1 MAYTIDRYN
10 NTQLTLVEDGTVD
23 QTTDL
28 KFVGRNYAGYGEIQ
42 NENFLFLLENFSG
55 TVPPPRALSG
65 QIWFDSSVK
74 KLKFYDGTKFRTTG
88 GAEVSPTQP
97 TGLTE
102 GDFWWDSANDQL
114 YAFNGTSFI
123 LVGPQDAGDALTQW
137 RSQTVRD
144 NTGAS
149 RPIIAGVVNDEVSV
163 VLSNLEFT
171 VDNTDVSNAI
181 PGFDRIKKGLT
192 LKDTLNATGGV
203 TSSDYYWWGTAS
215 NSLKL
220 GGYDANNYVL
230 KDPAIFTG
238 LVRFPDAGIAV
249 GNSDDFRIK
258 IENDNQAILANEI
271 GQLIQVRVKN
281 SLGTIKNP
289 LRITANAVFPGLA
302 DDLVSTETVS
312 LGTTEHKF
320 NNVHATTFTGV
331 ATNASALY
339 AGGTSYAAAE
349 AATSTT
355 AAIRTKASE
364 VINGQTI
371 PAGSLKAQYFVGIA
385 TQAQFADLAEKYTTD
400 QQYPVGTIM
409 AVCAHA
415 DHETEAASDEDMP
428 IGVISAEP
436 AYLMNVACDGQ
447 AIGLK
452 GRVPVRIDGP
462 INKGDLVYVWK
473 NGVGSTNKNT
483 GLVGV
488 ALETNI
494 NEGEKLVE
502 CVLKV

>member
-23 QTTDL
+23 QTSDL

-65 QIWFDSSVK
+65 QIWFDSSVR

-149 RPIIAGVVNDEVSV
+149 RPIIAGVVNDEVGV

-192 LKDTLNATGGV
+192 LKDTLTL
-203 TSSDYYWWGTAS
+203 SSSVVFLSTPCG
-215 NSLKL
+215 NHPGNNISL
-220 GGYDANNYVL
+220 
-230 KDPAIFTG
+230 
-238 LVRFPDAGIAV
+238 LV
-249 GNSDDFRIK
+249 
-258 IENDNQAILANEI
+258 I
-271 GQLIQVRVKN
+271 G
-281 SLGTIKNP
+281 
-289 LRITANAVFPGLA
+289 
-302 DDLVSTETVS
+302 
-312 LGTTEHKF
+312 
-320 NNVHATTFTGV
+320 
-331 ATNASALY
+331 
-339 AGGTSYAAAE
+339 SYAMQDA
-349 AATSTT
+349 
-355 AAIRTKASE
+355 
-364 VINGQTI
+364 
-371 PAGSLKAQYFVGIA
+371 L
-385 TQAQFADLAEKYTTD
+385 
-400 QQYPVGTIM
+400 
-409 AVCAHA
+409 
-415 DHETEAASDEDMP
+415 
-428 IGVISAEP
+428 IGV
-436 AYLMNVACDGQ
+436 
-447 AIGLK
+447 
-452 GRVPVRIDGP
+452 
-462 INKGDLVYVWK
+462 
-473 NGVGSTNKNT
+473 
-483 GLVGV
+483 
-488 ALETNI
+488 
-494 NEGEKLVE
+494 
-502 CVLKV
+502 